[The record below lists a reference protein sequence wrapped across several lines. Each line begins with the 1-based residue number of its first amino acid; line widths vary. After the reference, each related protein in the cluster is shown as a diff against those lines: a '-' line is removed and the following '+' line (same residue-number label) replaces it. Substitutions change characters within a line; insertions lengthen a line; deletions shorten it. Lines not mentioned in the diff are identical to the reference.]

1 MEDREIVALFLRR
14 EETALAEAGKKYGKA
29 LYAVVQR
36 LLRNRE
42 DSREVV
48 GDAQLDAW
56 NSIPPHQPEDL
67 KSYLVC
73 LARRGAVDRLRRS
86 HRTKRGGG
94 QAELSMEELAECLPE
109 GVSAE
114 QAAEDREAAQLLA
127 QVFNRYLAGLSPTAR
142 QVFVSRYFYA
152 DSIPVIASNF
162 RMSREAVRSMLY
174 RTRKG
179 LRNFLE
185 KEGIPL

>member
-1 MEDREIVALFLRR
+1 MEDREIVAIFLRR
-14 EETALAEAGKKYGKA
+14 EETALAEVGKKYGKA
-29 LYAVVQR
+29 LYAVAQR

-48 GDAQLDAW
+48 GDALLDAW

-67 KSYLVC
+67 KSYLVR

-86 HRTKRGGG
+86 HRAKRGGG

-109 GVSAE
+109 EDSAE
-114 QAAEDREAAQLLA
+114 QAAEDREASQLLA
-127 QVFNRYLAGLSPTAR
+127 QALNRYLAGLSPTAR